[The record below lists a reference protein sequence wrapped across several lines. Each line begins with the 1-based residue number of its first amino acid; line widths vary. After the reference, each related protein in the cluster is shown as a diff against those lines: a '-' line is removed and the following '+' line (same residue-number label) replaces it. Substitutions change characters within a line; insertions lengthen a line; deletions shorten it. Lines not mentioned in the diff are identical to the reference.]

1 MFVRSLHTMHA
12 LLAVLLQE
20 KGKKKG
26 KDYFFQFNLNVLISF
41 FRYRKNTC
49 LFNFFFSYS
58 SALHPI
64 LFFNFLQC
72 LSLIPIILIHLF
84 YFIFLSRQFFITKIT
99 TSNLENQNWGSHLG
113 CPIFKYHMISFCYFE
128 KIFNKNT

>member
-49 LFNFFFSYS
+49 LFNFFF
-58 SALHPI
+58 
-64 LFFNFLQC
+64 
-72 LSLIPIILIHLF
+72 LIVARFTQF
-84 YFIFLSRQFFITKIT
+84 YFLIFYSAF
-99 TSNLENQNWGSHLG
+99 H
-113 CPIFKYHMISFCYFE
+113 
-128 KIFNKNT
+128 